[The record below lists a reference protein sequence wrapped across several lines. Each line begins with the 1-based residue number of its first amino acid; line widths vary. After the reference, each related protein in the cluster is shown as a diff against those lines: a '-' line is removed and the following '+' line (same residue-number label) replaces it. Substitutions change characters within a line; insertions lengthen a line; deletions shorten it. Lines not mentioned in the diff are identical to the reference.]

1 MTDLEQELREAI
13 EAQVDPATQPR
24 LLRPLPS
31 LLEGVASWRGPTS
44 PTPGRDSLYVA
55 AAMPGS
61 CIVFAAD
68 GWPTYDQE
76 QAARLSKSDV
86 ALALC
91 SNLTCAPN
99 EEVNSNILVALTVLL
114 GPEGV
119 ERHQREVQSIHSG
132 GGVPLVAAL
141 LDRQGN
147 SVAILVT
154 TVAVLRPTLH

>member
-1 MTDLEQELREAI
+1 VERSHTEAGQYD
-13 EAQVDPATQPR
+13 AF
-24 LLRPLPS
+24 
-31 LLEGVASWRGPTS
+31 VA
-44 PTPGRDSLYVA
+44 A

-61 CIVFAAD
+61 CTVFAPD
-68 GWPTYDQE
+68 VWPAYDQE
-76 QAARLSKSDV
+76 QAAKLSKSD
-86 ALALC
+86 LALVLR

-119 ERHQREVQSIHSG
+119 ERHQREVQSIRSG